1 MRSLGVDTYMMH
13 AYFKKFVVATV
24 IFTIFLTS
32 SFLLAANP
40 IAIVLLEDSI
50 LTSHILDEIIPLR
63 LSFSETNHFFNKGI
77 TVEIQVSNPN
87 ATIFYTIDGSVPTL
101 NSDEYCEPI
110 YFELHP
116 EVYSLVL
123 RAIAIYEE
131 YTTEPITHT
140 YFIGESIL
148 ERFAPDIIVFALS
161 TDPVNLFDHD
171 VGILVDG
178 RLREEFIRD
187 YPDVKILPWSV
198 SDNFNMRDVGIVP
211 WLAPSN
217 YNQRGIE
224 AERPVHVEAFTNM
237 ERVISQA
244 AGLRIHGGASRSLPQ
259 KSLRLIA
266 RRKYSPGAGQFHFD
280 FFPDDFAYNGLPQIR
295 NDSLNL
301 RNGGNDWSGGML
313 RNELGV
319 FLARKAGLMAMPFR
333 PAAIFLNGDYYGFA
347 WLQVHISTQYLEDA
361 FNAPTREFD
370 IISGGE
376 QRFNIG
382 HRDIDEN
389 AIADL
394 EFKNSFTYKN
404 FNDDNV
410 FAEFETIVDIND
422 LLLYY
427 AFQIYWNNCDWPDN
441 NLRRWRYTGEQT
453 PYLAQELDGR
463 WRYAVFDLDFGLGR
477 YHHKNVAWEGSN
489 RGTSIYKQFKVHKL
503 ASI

>member
-1 MRSLGVDTYMMH
+1 MVT
-13 AYFKKFVVATV
+13 
-24 IFTIFLTS
+24 
-32 SFLLAANP
+32 
-40 IAIVLLEDSI
+40 
-50 LTSHILDEIIPLR
+50 
-63 LSFSETNHFFNKGI
+63 
-77 TVEIQVSNPN
+77 
-87 ATIFYTIDGSVPTL
+87 GS
-101 NSDEYCEPI
+101 Y
-110 YFELHP
+110 
-116 EVYSLVL
+116 
-123 RAIAIYEE
+123 
-131 YTTEPITHT
+131 
-140 YFIGESIL
+140 
-148 ERFAPDIIVFALS
+148 
-161 TDPVNLFDHD
+161 
-171 VGILVDG
+171 
-178 RLREEFIRD
+178 
-187 YPDVKILPWSV
+187 
-198 SDNFNMRDVGIVP
+198 
-211 WLAPSN
+211 
-217 YNQRGIE
+217 
-224 AERPVHVEAFTNM
+224 
-237 ERVISQA
+237 
-244 AGLRIHGGASRSLPQ
+244 
-259 KSLRLIA
+259 
-266 RRKYSPGAGQFHFD
+266 
-280 FFPDDFAYNGLPQIR
+280 
-295 NDSLNL
+295 
-301 RNGGNDWSGGML
+301 
-313 RNELGV
+313 
-319 FLARKAGLMAMPFR
+319 
-333 PAAIFLNGDYYGFA
+333 
-347 WLQVHISTQYLEDA
+347 ISTQYLEDA